1 MASGDD
7 ERKSGA
13 RQVRF
18 TRERRGVSSSAMA
31 WARPLTSDEVRGNA
45 ELLATSRW
53 PRVAT
58 HAYPPRPPPTMP
70 LRLAELQD
78 RLRASMLG
86 FAIGDALGFPLRGL
100 PPPGLARLTHVADD
114 FASRPRGRFA
124 KGQFSDDTQM
134 MLATAEAVTA
144 EKRVDGRS
152 VAAHLSWLWQ
162 EGVILQPPTSATDA
176 AQALLGG
183 TPWMGAGAAIGVR
196 DPSCL
201 SRALVLGFWS
211 EPSPPRLVHDAQV
224 LTVVTHKDPLCT
236 AAAAAFAR
244 AVQLGLSGEAHD
256 AAAFC
261 AEVSKAAAPA
271 NQELADELYY
281 LPRALAWTPERA
293 LPALRR
299 VGVAISDLEAAG
311 GLPAHVTPVLLTAL
325 YCVLKAPVDVRE
337 ALTLVLSTGG
347 EVDVAAGLV
356 GAIIGAHVGTEGLPA
371 RLRRNVLY
379 ADSLVDAADRLFDAR
394 LAKEHVTV
402 AQPVTVRR

>member
-1 MASGDD
+1 
-7 ERKSGA
+7 
-13 RQVRF
+13 
-18 TRERRGVSSSAMA
+18 
-31 WARPLTSDEVRGNA
+31 
-45 ELLATSRW
+45 
-53 PRVAT
+53 
-58 HAYPPRPPPTMP
+58 MP

-86 FAIGDALGFPLRGL
+86 FAVGDALGFPLRGL
-100 PPPGLARLTHVADD
+100 PPPGLTRLSHVADD
-114 FASRPRGRFA
+114 FAARPRGRFA

-144 EKRVDGRS
+144 EKRIDGRS

-162 EGVILQPPTSATDA
+162 EGVILQPPTSATEA
-176 AQALLGG
+176 AQALLAG
-183 TPWMGAGAAIGVR
+183 TPWMGAGAPIGVR

-244 AVQLGLSGEAHD
+244 AVQLGLSGEQHD
-256 AAAFC
+256 GNSFC
-261 AEVSKAAAPA
+261 TEVSRAAAPA
-271 NQELADELYY
+271 HQELADELYY
-281 LPRALAWTPERA
+281 LPRALSWTPDRA
-293 LPALRR
+293 LPALRK
-299 VGVAISDLEAAG
+299 VGVAASELDADA

-325 YCVLKAPVDVRE
+325 YCVLKAPTDVRQ
-337 ALTLVLSTGG
+337 ALTLALSSGG

-356 GAIIGAHVGTEGLPA
+356 GAIVGAHVGTEGLPA

-379 ADSLVDAADRLFDAR
+379 GDSLVDAADRLFDAR
-394 LAKEHVTV
+394 LAKEQVTV
-402 AQPVTVRR
+402 SQHVTVRR